1 MQNIKL
7 RPAAS
12 GDAAAILE
20 IYAPVVRETSA
31 SFEIE
36 PPSITDMQSRMLTIL
51 ADYPWLVAE
60 ADSRIL
66 GYAYA
71 SRHRPRP
78 AYQWVVETSVYVHP
92 QARHKGLAT
101 RMYKALLAI
110 LQLQGFYKAYAVITL
125 PGLSS
130 IGLHES
136 LGFTHFAVYKAV
148 GYKLNTWHDVGWWE
162 RVLRPAASEP
172 QVPTPFSALVGS
184 QQIADILEGESAA

>member
-1 MQNIKL
+1 MQGITL

-12 GDAAAILE
+12 EDAAAILE
-20 IYAPVVRETSA
+20 IYAPLVRETAA

-36 PPSITDMQSRMLTIL
+36 PPSIADMQTRMLNIL
-51 ADYPWLVAE
+51 PDYPWLVAE
-60 ADSRIL
+60 FDGRIL

-78 AYQWVVETSVYVHP
+78 AYQWVVETSIYVHP

-101 RMYKALLAI
+101 RLYTALLAI
-110 LQLQGFYKAYAVITL
+110 LRLQGLYKAYAVITL

-136 LGFTHFAVYKAV
+136 LGFTHFAVYKAA
-148 GYKLNTWHDVGWWE
+148 GYKLGAWHDVGWWE
-162 RVLRPAASEP
+162 RVLQPAQPEP
-172 QVPTPFSALVGS
+172 QAPTPFSALVGG
-184 QQIADILEGESAA
+184 QDMAAILQGGSGT